1 MQFTPRN
8 ITLRDGRE
16 AVLRLPE
23 PEDAEVMVRYLEAFG
38 IWGDM
43 IPIVIAM
50 ADRTAGGLLELAYY
64 VLDQGKALSQT
75 RLVEKAMS
83 LGGRGETARAL
94 EEWCRTDIPLAKI
107 I

>member
-1 MQFTPRN
+1 MDKQELTK
-8 ITLRDGRE
+8 
-16 AVLRLPE
+16 
-23 PEDAEVMVRYLEAFG
+23 VMVRYLEAFG

-50 ADRTAGGLLELAYY
+50 ADRTAGGLMELAYY

-83 LGGRGETARAL
+83 LGGRGGTARAL
-94 EEWCRTDIPLAKI
+94 EERCRTDIPLAKI

>member
-1 MQFTPRN
+1 MDKQELTK
-8 ITLRDGRE
+8 
-16 AVLRLPE
+16 
-23 PEDAEVMVRYLEAFG
+23 VMVRYLEAFG
-38 IWGDM
+38 IWVDM

-75 RLVEKAMS
+75 NLVEKAMS
-83 LGGRGETARAL
+83 LGGRGGTARVL
-94 EEWCRTDIPLAKI
+94 EERCRTDIPLAKI